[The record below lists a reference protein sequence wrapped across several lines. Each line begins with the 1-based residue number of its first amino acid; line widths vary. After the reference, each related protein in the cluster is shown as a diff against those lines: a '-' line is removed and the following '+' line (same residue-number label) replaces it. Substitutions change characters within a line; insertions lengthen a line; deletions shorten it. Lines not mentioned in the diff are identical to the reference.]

1 MAEKE
6 KNEKAKSE
14 KSNKPNF
21 FHGVRRE
28 FKKITWPT
36 RNDIFKQTVIVTVIT
51 VVCSAIIAG
60 VDYLA
65 KLGVDQLINLKF

>member
-6 KNEKAKSE
+6 KNEKTK
-14 KSNKPNF
+14 KPNF

-36 RNDIFKQTVIVTVIT
+36 RNDIVKQTVIVTVIT

-65 KLGVDQLINLKF
+65 KFGIDKLINLKF